1 MELLIKDVKAL
12 KNAVPIV
19 LKQAANRKKWCFYGE
34 MGTGK
39 TTFIKELCA
48 YLGVQEGVTSPTYSL
63 INEYLYMDTKS
74 KQSASI
80 YHFDLY
86 RLNSLE
92 EALDIGIEEYLENSS
107 YCFLEWPELI
117 EAILPEE
124 VVKISLE
131 IVEDS
136 MRKIVFL

>member
-1 MELLIKDVKAL
+1 MELLIKDIKAL
-12 KNAVPIV
+12 KAAVPIV
-19 LKQAANRKKWCFYGE
+19 LEQVANRKKWCFYGE

-63 INEYLYMDTKS
+63 INEYLYLEG
-74 KQSASI
+74 KQPASI

-92 EALDIGIEEYLENSS
+92 EALDIGIEEYLEGPN
-107 YCFLEWPELI
+107 YCFMEWPELI